1 MAMETVLAV
10 GAIMAI
16 AGGTT
21 AAVMANQQDNK
32 FPDTPASVQETGK
45 ITEEEAGVTA
55 KKRLYRSGVMFT
67 SPTGLGGQ
75 ETLASGRLK

>member
-1 MAMETVLAV
+1 MGVETILTVA
-10 GAIMAI
+10 AIAAI

-21 AAVMANQQDNK
+21 AAIMANQPDTK
-32 FPDTPASVQETGK
+32 FPDTPASAQETGK
-45 ITEEEAGVTA
+45 LTEDEAGVTA